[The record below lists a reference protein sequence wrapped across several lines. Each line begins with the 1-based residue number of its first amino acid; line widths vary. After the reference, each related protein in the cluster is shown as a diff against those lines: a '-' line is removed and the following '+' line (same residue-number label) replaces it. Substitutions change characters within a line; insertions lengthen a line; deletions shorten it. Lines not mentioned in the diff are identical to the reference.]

1 MSEAIRIE
9 GLTRRFGRV
18 TALDGVSLHVQGGEF
33 FALLG
38 PDGAGKT
45 TLCRI
50 LAGILDPTEGQAEVA
65 GFDVVKQREPL
76 KDVIGYMPQ
85 AFGLYPDLTVDE
97 NIEFYA
103 DLFGVPRQERR
114 ERKQRLLEMTYLSK
128 FTRRHAGNLS
138 GGMKQKLT
146 LAVCLIHTPR
156 VLILDEP
163 TLGVD
168 PVSRREFWK
177 LLYDLIS
184 EGVLIFVATSYMD
197 EAQRCHRVAVL
208 DRGRVLACDPP
219 DDVRA
224 RVRGRMLE
232 VTPPDLDAAVTLAR
246 QCAGVVM
253 ATPFGETLHVLLE
266 EGAVGEPVL
275 RERFTG
281 IGVPSDQIREVSPS
295 LEDAFI
301 YLVRTAGAPA

>member
-1 MSEAIRIE
+1 MTDAIRIE
-9 GLTRRFGRV
+9 GLTRRFGKIV
-18 TALDGVSLHVQGGEF
+18 ALDGVSLHVQGGEF

-50 LAGILDPTEGQAEVA
+50 LAGILDPTEGLAEVA
-65 GFDVVKQREPL
+65 GFDVVRQREPL

-103 DLFGVPRQERR
+103 DLFGVPPRERR
-114 ERKQRLLEMTYLSK
+114 DRKARLLELTYLSK
-128 FTRRHAGNLS
+128 FTSRLAGNLS

-208 DRGRVLACDPP
+208 DRGRVLACDSPEG
-219 DDVRA
+219 VRA
-224 RVRGRMLE
+224 RVRGRLLE
-232 VTPPDLDAAVTLAR
+232 VTPPDLDAAVTVAR
-246 QCAGVVM
+246 RGVGVVL
-253 ATPFGETLHVLLE
+253 ATPFGETVHVLLE
-266 EGAVGEPVL
+266 EGVSDEAL
-275 RERFTG
+275 RAELTPLG
-281 IGVPSDQIREVSPS
+281 IAPDRIRDIGPS

-301 YLVRTAGAPA
+301 YLVRSAGAPT

>member
-1 MSEAIRIE
+1 MSDTIRIE
-9 GLTRRFGRV
+9 GLTRRFGNV
-18 TALDGVSLHVQGGEF
+18 VALDGISLEVRGGEF

-50 LAGILDPTEGQAEVA
+50 LAGVLDPTAGRAEVA
-65 GFDVVKQREPL
+65 GFDVVAQREPL

-85 AFGLYPDLTVDE
+85 AFGLYPDLTVEE

-103 DLFGVPRQERR
+103 DLYGVPARERR
-114 ERKQRLLEMTYLSK
+114 ERKARLLDVTYLAK

-208 DRGRVLACDPP
+208 DRGRVLACDSP
-219 DDVRA
+219 DEVR
-224 RVRGRMLE
+224 RSVRGRMLE
-232 VTPPDLDAAVTLAR
+232 VTPPSLDAAVAAAR
-246 QCAGVVM
+246 TCPAVLM
-253 ATPFGETLHVLLE
+253 ATPFGETVHVLVDDVP
-266 EGAVGEPVL
+266 GSDASL
-275 RERFTG
+275 RACFMQMG
-281 IGVPSDQIREVSPS
+281 IGTDRIRDIGPS

-301 YLVRTAGAPA
+301 YLVRNAGAPA

>member
-1 MSEAIRIE
+1 MTAAIRIE
-9 GLTRRFGRV
+9 GLTRRFGKV
-18 TALDGVSLHVQGGEF
+18 VALDGVSLQVQGGEF

-50 LAGILDPTEGQAEVA
+50 LAGILEPTDGRAEVA
-65 GFDVVKQREPL
+65 GFDVVRQREPL

-103 DLFGVPRQERR
+103 DLFGVPTRERR
-114 ERKQRLLEMTYLSK
+114 ERKSRLLEMTYLSK
-128 FTRRHAGNLS
+128 FTSRQAGNLS

-177 LLYDLIS
+177 LLYDLIR

-208 DRGRVLACDPP
+208 DRGRVLACDSPE
-219 DDVRA
+219 DVRA
-224 RVRGRMLE
+224 RVRGRLLE
-232 VTPPDLDAAVTLAR
+232 VTPPHLDAAVNVAR
-246 QCAGVVM
+246 RAAGVVM
-253 ATPFGETLHVLLE
+253 ATPFGETVHVLLE
-266 EGAVGEPVL
+266 EGVSDEAL
-275 RERFTG
+275 RAEFTQMG
-281 IGVPSDQIREVSPS
+281 IAPSCVRDIGPS

-301 YLVRTAGAPA
+301 YLVRSAGAPP